1 MGGTSV
7 RERLRVHAVFKTQ
20 IFMPFKSKNLKIFEG
35 ISSFWSAQNRVV
47 CFQLGRFII
56 QILVSHLSFQLF
68 QLTMKNCL
76 FIWGATI
83 RNEWIRRC
91 RLSMKLYFG
100 IILILHKLYTVYGH
114 TVFNLIVDNNYLA
127 LIERFSTWWAVRY
140 LVLAFIAFWTGLLS
154 VSLKW
159 THHTTPWWPETDDL
173 SQIALHS
180 RGLQSLKSTVRLK
193 MNP

>member
-1 MGGTSV
+1 MQN
-7 RERLRVHAVFKTQ
+7 EK
-20 IFMPFKSKNLKIFEG
+20 FEN
-35 ISSFWSAQNRVV
+35 IWRNFELLV
-47 CFQLGRFII
+47 C
-56 QILVSHLSFQLF
+56 SEPC
-68 QLTMKNCL
+68 CL
-76 FIWGATI
+76 FPAGPFYYPDFGFPPEFSIISTHNEKLPVYRGATI

-100 IILILHKLYTVYGH
+100 IILILHNLYTVYGH
-114 TVFNLIVDNNYLA
+114 SVFDLLVDNNDLA

-159 THHTTPWWPETDDL
+159 THHTASWWPETDDL
-173 SQIALHS
+173 SQISMHS
-180 RGLQSLKSTVRLK
+180 RGLQSLESTVRLK